1 MACCK
6 AEIRAGPVSGSS
18 FYPTRSR
25 YMGKLAQLMLYTL
38 ATVLIAVG
46 IAAQTGTVH
55 MPG

>member
-1 MACCK
+1 M
-6 AEIRAGPVSGSS
+6 SGSS
-18 FYPTRSR
+18 FYPRRSR

-55 MPG
+55 MPR

>member
-1 MACCK
+1 
-6 AEIRAGPVSGSS
+6 
-18 FYPTRSR
+18 
-25 YMGKLAQLMLYTL
+25 MLYTL